1 MAKSIPQ
8 VHDATMHDAKKTRL
22 SIGIEICKKR
32 TDESNLLFIPD
43 VYFISNDTV
52 FAFTRPIAMASADKP
67 VTPVWRMALCITCV
81 FLFLLNLTAKAE
93 DDAAVIQSSIE
104 AQLEAF
110 RSGDA
115 QRAFSF
121 ASDQIRDIFGTP
133 ENFIAMVRSQY
144 AVMIAP
150 ASIVFL
156 KLEHESGAMLQP
168 VQLSD
173 DRGELWLAVYSM
185 QLDARGSWRINGCVL
200 RRLHGNST

>member
-1 MAKSIPQ
+1 M
-8 VHDATMHDAKKTRL
+8 
-22 SIGIEICKKR
+22 
-32 TDESNLLFIPD
+32 
-43 VYFISNDTV
+43 
-52 FAFTRPIAMASADKP
+52 FAFTRPIATTGANRP
-67 VTPVWRMALCITCV
+67 VTPLRRIAVCTICV

-93 DDAAVIQSSIE
+93 DDDAVIQRSIE

-150 ASIVFL
+150 TSIVFL
-156 KLEHESGAMLQP
+156 KLEHENGATLQP

-173 DRGELWLAVYSM
+173 DHGQLWLAVYSM
-185 QLDARGSWRINGCVL
+185 QLDAQGSWRINGCVL
-200 RRLHGNST
+200 RQLHGNSTKRPRDSPANEFASTGALSYRLQELDQCGTLVFRHVPERFARG

>member
-1 MAKSIPQ
+1 MCM
-8 VHDATMHDAKKTRL
+8 T
-22 SIGIEICKKR
+22 
-32 TDESNLLFIPD
+32 
-43 VYFISNDTV
+43 
-52 FAFTRPIAMASADKP
+52 
-67 VTPVWRMALCITCV
+67 CI
-81 FLFLLNLTAKAE
+81 FLFLLTLTAKAE

-115 QRAFSF
+115 QLAFSF

-133 ENFIAMVRSQY
+133 ENFVAMVRNQY

-156 KLEHESGAMLQP
+156 KLEHENGETLQP

-173 DRGELWLAVYSM
+173 NRGQLWLAVYSM
-185 QLDARGSWRINGCVL
+185 QRDAQGSWRINGCVL
-200 RRLHGNST
+200 RRFDGSST

>member
-1 MAKSIPQ
+1 MA
-8 VHDATMHDAKKTRL
+8 
-22 SIGIEICKKR
+22 G
-32 TDESNLLFIPD
+32 
-43 VYFISNDTV
+43 
-52 FAFTRPIAMASADKP
+52 ADGP
-67 VTPVWRMALCITCV
+67 VTPLWRMAVCMTCV

-93 DDAAVIQSSIE
+93 DDAVVIQSSIE

-156 KLEHESGAMLQP
+156 KLEHENGATLQP

-173 DRGELWLAVYSM
+173 DRGQWWLAVYSM
-185 QLDARGSWRINGCVL
+185 QLDAHGSWRINGCVL
-200 RRLHGNST
+200 QRLQGGST

>member
-1 MAKSIPQ
+1 M
-8 VHDATMHDAKKTRL
+8 
-22 SIGIEICKKR
+22 
-32 TDESNLLFIPD
+32 
-43 VYFISNDTV
+43 
-52 FAFTRPIAMASADKP
+52 
-67 VTPVWRMALCITCV
+67 TPVWRIALCTICV
-81 FLFLLNLTAKAE
+81 FLSLLNLTAKAE

-110 RSGDA
+110 RIGDA

-144 AVMIAP
+144 SVMIAP

-156 KLEHESGAMLQP
+156 KLAYENDATLQP

-173 DRGELWLAVYSM
+173 NRGQLWLAVYAM
-185 QLDARGSWRINGCVL
+185 QRIAQGSWRINGCVL
-200 RRLHGNST
+200 RRLDGRST

>member
-1 MAKSIPQ
+1 MAVCMI
-8 VHDATMHDAKKTRL
+8 
-22 SIGIEICKKR
+22 
-32 TDESNLLFIPD
+32 F
-43 VYFISNDTV
+43 
-52 FAFTRPIAMASADKP
+52 
-67 VTPVWRMALCITCV
+67 V
-81 FLFLLNLTAKAE
+81 FLFLLNLTATAE

-104 AQLEAF
+104 GQLEAF

-121 ASDQIRDIFGTP
+121 ASDQIGDIFGTP

-156 KLEHESGAMLQP
+156 KLEHENGATLQP

-173 DRGELWLAVYSM
+173 DRGQWWLAVYSM
-185 QLDARGSWRINGCVL
+185 QLDAHGLWRINGCVL